1 MDRTAR
7 MFVCTCVCVCVCM
20 CVWCRGKEGLG
31 GECNKT
37 SKEKLGGG
45 GSRLQRA
52 TPKLCSKQ
60 ASKQAGR
67 QTGRTWNVE
76 SADKIE
82 RAKKLLCIEGGGSL
96 TLKLKTRIVL

>member
-1 MDRTAR
+1 MY
-7 MFVCTCVCVCVCM
+7 V

-37 SKEKLGGG
+37 SKEKLGEGG
-45 GSRLQRA
+45 VDSNARHQNCVA
-52 TPKLCSKQ
+52 SKQ
-60 ASKQAGR
+60 ASKQVGR